1 VQVVRAPSCLVEVY
15 TIVLVAALW
24 LTLVPVS
31 ESAIEVELT
40 SLLGIP
46 VPDGEMLV
54 LLPPGTS
61 YGGPAGALLPCGEI
75 SVEDDAVS
83 DAGTVIVI
91 VTPPGCVDVSVCIE
105 VDTTLAPGPNP
116 EAAVPEPEAAI
127 DVPLPPGTGYGAP
140 DPLGT
145 APGAELSLG
154 ETSVEEDGL
163 LEAMKEPLSPPSV
176 TVTMLPDPPFP
187 PCSVTVTT
195 LPLPLSPCSV
205 TVTMLPL
212 CAACVSVMVIY

>member
-1 VQVVRAPSCLVEVY
+1 VHVVRAPSCFVEVY

-24 LTLVPVS
+24 PTLVPVS
-31 ESAIEVELT
+31 ESAIEVDLT
-40 SLLGIP
+40 SLLRAP

-54 LLPPGTS
+54 LFPPGTL
-61 YGGPAGALLPCGEI
+61 YGGAAGALLPCGEI
-75 SVEDDAVS
+75 SVEDEPVS

-105 VDTTLAPGPNP
+105 LDATLAPGPNP

-127 DVPLPPGTGYGAP
+127 DVTLPPGTGYGAP
-140 DPLGT
+140 DPLG

-163 LEAMKEPLSPPSV
+163 FEAVKEPLSPPSV
-176 TVTMLPDPPFP
+176 TVTMLPEPPFP

-205 TVTMLPL
+205 TVTILPL
-212 CAACVSVMVIY
+212 CAACVSVTVMY

>member
-1 VQVVRAPSCLVEVY
+1 VHVVRAPSCLVEVY
-15 TIVLVAALW
+15 TVVLVAALW

-40 SLLGIP
+40 SLLGTP

-54 LLPPGTS
+54 LLAPGTS
-61 YGGPAGALLPCGEI
+61 YGGAAGALLPCGEM
-75 SVEDDAVS
+75 SVEDEPVS

-105 VDTTLAPGPNP
+105 VDATLAPGPNP

-127 DVPLPPGTGYGAP
+127 DVPLPPGTGYGTP
-140 DPLGT
+140 DL
-145 APGAELSLG
+145 PGAELSLG
-154 ETSVEEDGL
+154 ETSVEDGL
-163 LEAMKEPLSPPSV
+163 FEVVIEPLSPPLV
-176 TVTMLPDPPFP
+176 TVTMLPEPPFP

-212 CAACVSVMVIY
+212 CAACVSVTVIY